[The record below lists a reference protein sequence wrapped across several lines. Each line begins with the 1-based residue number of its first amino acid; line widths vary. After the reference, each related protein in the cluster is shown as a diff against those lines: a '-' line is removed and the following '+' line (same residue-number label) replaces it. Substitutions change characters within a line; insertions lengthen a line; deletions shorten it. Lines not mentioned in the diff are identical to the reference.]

1 GLLYLLAGF
10 FISRVRLER
19 TPPATNRPRMREA
32 AAEGARFVFGDP
44 ALRGLV
50 IISVF
55 SGLFMLGPTFTLI
68 PEIGR
73 TKLGVGP
80 AANSLLLAFTSIGMF
95 SMSIFLATRE
105 QLTGKGNLFVANMLI
120 AGPAVALMGL
130 SPWYAATAAIMVVWG
145 LGGGIFINM
154 NQTLIQANTPNAM
167 MGRVMS
173 IYGLSIAGLIPMGA
187 LLGGIG
193 AELMGADRYLTL
205 SGSILTACAIWA
217 FFTQRDLRALD

>member
-1 GLLYLLAGF
+1 
-10 FISRVRLER
+10 
-19 TPPATNRPRMREA
+19 
-32 AAEGARFVFGDP
+32 
-44 ALRGLV
+44 
-50 IISVF
+50 
-55 SGLFMLGPTFTLI
+55 
-68 PEIGR
+68 
-73 TKLGVGP
+73 
-80 AANSLLLAFTSIGMF
+80 LLAFTSIGMF

-130 SPWYAATAAIMVVWG
+130 SPWYPATAAIMVIWG

-205 SGSILTACAIWA
+205 SGGILTACAIWA
-217 FFTQRDLRALD
+217 FFTQKDLRALD